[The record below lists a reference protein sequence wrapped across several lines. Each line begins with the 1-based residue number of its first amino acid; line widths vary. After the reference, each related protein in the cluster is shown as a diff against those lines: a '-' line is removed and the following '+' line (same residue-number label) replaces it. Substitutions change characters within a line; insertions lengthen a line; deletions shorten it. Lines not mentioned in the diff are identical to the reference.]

1 MSDALSLDIR
11 GMLSWL
17 RQESLALSTV
27 ADAARLEYAVNLP
40 DGDGDGQA
48 DALWHGELELAAAA
62 QQDLDLTALTMTMFG
77 DTLTVSL
84 ASVKAVLIINTATD
98 DGEDLLIG
106 GAGSG
111 ADAWAGPWND
121 DQDAKQHVPAAS
133 AALWVNRVAGWP
145 VTGSSANVLRI
156 KNNGSGTITAQIVI
170 AGVAS

>member
-40 DGDGDGQA
+40 DGDGAGEA
-48 DALWHGELELAAAA
+48 DALWHGEIELAAAA
-62 QQDLDLTALTMTMFG
+62 EEDLDLTALTMPMFG
-77 DTLTVSL
+77 DTLNVAL
-84 ASVKAVLIINTATD
+84 AGVKAVMIINTATD
-98 DGEDLLIG
+98 EGEDLLVG

-121 DQDAKQHVPAAS
+121 DQDAKQIVPAAS
-133 AALWVNRVAGWP
+133 AALWVNRLAGWP
-145 VTGSSANVLRI
+145 VTGGSTNVLRI
-156 KNNGSGTITAQIVI
+156 KNNGSGTITVRIVI
-170 AGVAS
+170 AGVAM